1 VRRVGENRRVNPKT
15 YPLAATLRARLMGTA
30 LVLIGLLL
38 VVATIVVFA
47 TGLPLDLLSAIVLL
61 VVVAVF
67 ALGWLLV
74 RRWYV
79 LRLDDVGYRVR
90 FVRGAG
96 VNAARWADVLDATTA
111 TVAGSRCLVL
121 RLRAGGT
128 TTVPVDAIE
137 GDPEELVREFG
148 RRLQAAG

>member
-1 VRRVGENRRVNPKT
+1 VNPKT
-15 YPLAATLRARLMGTA
+15 YPLAAALRARLMGTA

-38 VVATIVVFA
+38 VVATTVVFA
-47 TGLPLDLLSAIVLL
+47 TGLPLDVLSAIVLL

-67 ALGWLLV
+67 VLGWLLV
-74 RRWYV
+74 RRWHV
-79 LRLDDVGYRVR
+79 LRLDDLGYRVR

-96 VNAARWADVLDATTA
+96 VTAARWADVLDASTA

-121 RLRAGGT
+121 RLRDGNT
-128 TTVPVDAIE
+128 TTVPVDAVE

-148 RRLQAAG
+148 RRLQAAGHR